1 MSFFR
6 RLSNLSKRDSRSN
19 FKTINSTPPTKTTSP
34 IEEEKRDIGSNEE
47 DSIYTAR
54 LDDEESSN
62 DAVPRMTSCFGSEI
76 GTGRSLQHFAI
87 LSGVLICS
95 CYVSFSGDQLVPR
108 SDY

>member
-19 FKTINSTPPTKTTSP
+19 FKTINSTPPPKTTSP

-47 DSIYTAR
+47 DSVYTAR
-54 LDDEESSN
+54 LDDEESSK

-76 GTGRSLQHFAI
+76 GTGRSLQHLAI
-87 LSGVLICS
+87 LSGVSICS